1 MVVVSTVLVNVNL
14 VCCRVHCVWING
26 QDVCGARGGGDAM
39 PAYNYSILL
48 NVPVPSSTARR
59 LVATV
64 IAKLLKQLASQYWA
78 ILGVA
83 GSCLHLHWD
92 AASGF

>member
-1 MVVVSTVLVNVNL
+1 
-14 VCCRVHCVWING
+14 
-26 QDVCGARGGGDAM
+26 M

-64 IAKLLKQLASQYWA
+64 IARLLKQLVSQHMTVFFVV
-78 ILGVA
+78 LQHSVFVCSGMQ
-83 GSCLHLHWD
+83 HL
-92 AASGF
+92 ACK